1 MVTVPHHDL
10 PALIRAANGDSA
22 TDTRLFSLIDELAER
37 ENHRDALLDRMLITG
52 SQNPNSVLTV
62 PR

>member
-1 MVTVPHHDL
+1 MVTVRDDDL
-10 PALIRAANGDSA
+10 PAQIRAANADSA
-22 TDTRLFSLIDELAER
+22 TDTRLFSLIGELAER
-37 ENHRDALLDRMLITG
+37 DNLRDALLDRMLITG